1 MWRRKLRARNTETGN
16 DDYAEYSDDPELEVE
31 RRKLLP
37 SSLIKFGALSIAAVL
52 GTTFASNININSG
65 GSSEFGQGITVT
77 TSCSG
82 SESITIKP
90 SSNFN
95 NSNSE
100 FEINRIT
107 LSNIPANCVNKDFL
121 LSLYSDNSVVSLDSS
136 VDMAR
141 IIYKGA
147 QTTLIY
153 SGISGTNTFGATIS
167 NAAVTGG
174 YGSFAIDFSGAL
186 PLAKNVK
193 KITLQSAVAGIT
205 AGGNGTLGSPGE
217 SAYQIHNDYPS
228 LPDGLYW
235 ISNPNINGGSPVK
248 IYADMTRNG
257 GGWTLIVAN
266 ASTNGWDDATTL
278 LANETNP
285 PADPTYAGAIGNIS
299 SRYSILSWADYIK
312 KDASGF
318 QYRME
323 ANTYGKWGGIWTA
336 NQPYSFVSQS
346 EFNMDIT
353 LNEQFNPT
361 EWTYPIDNGIEA
373 RMPFY
378 QPGQCYVLST
388 TNDNWWWGT
397 IVSTCG
403 WTPAPWI
410 EGTGGQDPGIIW
422 YWVR

>member
-1 MWRRKLRARNTETGN
+1 MWLLKHKARNIDAGN
-16 DDYAEYSDDPELEVE
+16 DDYAEYSDDPELEVS

-37 SSLIKFGALSIAAVL
+37 SAILKFGALSIAAVL
-52 GTTFASNININSG
+52 GTTFASNINLNSG
-65 GSSEFGQGITVT
+65 GNSEFGQGVTLT

-82 SESITIKP
+82 SESISIKP
-90 SSNFN
+90 SSSFN
-95 NSNSE
+95 NTNNK
-100 FEINRIT
+100 FEINKIT
-107 LSNIPANCVNKDFL
+107 LSNIPANCENKDFL
-121 LSLYSDNSVVSLDSS
+121 LSLYSDISVVSLDTG
-136 VDMAR
+136 VDTAR

-167 NAAVTGG
+167 AAAVTGG
-174 YGSFAIDFSGAL
+174 YGSFAIDFSGTRAL
-186 PLAKNVK
+186 AENVK
-193 KITLQSAVAGIT
+193 KITLQSVGAGVT

-217 SAYQIHNDYPS
+217 SAYQIHKDYPS

-235 ISNPNINGGSPVK
+235 ITNPNINGGSPVK

-266 ASTNGWDDATTL
+266 ASTNGWDDAKTL
-278 LANETNP
+278 LTNETNP
-285 PADPTYAGAIGNIS
+285 PADPTYAGVIGNIS

>member
-1 MWRRKLRARNTETGN
+1 MQNVD
-16 DDYAEYSDDPELEVE
+16 DDYAEYSDDPELEVA
-31 RRKLLP
+31 RRKSRPAAIL
-37 SSLIKFGALSIAAVL
+37 KFGALSIAAVM
-52 GTTFASNININSG
+52 GTTLAANININSG
-65 GSSEFGQGITVT
+65 SNREFGQGISLA

-82 SESITIKP
+82 SESISLKP
-90 SSNFN
+90 SSTFN
-95 NSNSE
+95 SAQSRLDLNK
-100 FEINRIT
+100 IT
-107 LSNIPANCVNKDFL
+107 LSNIPANCINKDFL
-121 LSLYSDNSVVSLDSS
+121 ISIYSDTSVVSLDTG
-136 VDMAR
+136 VDTAR
-141 IIYKGA
+141 VVYKGA
-147 QTTLIY
+147 DTTQVY
-153 SGISGTNTFGATIS
+153 SGISGINTFGAAVS
-167 NAAVTGG
+167 GAAVSGG
-174 YGSFAIDFSGAL
+174 YGTFALDLTGTL
-186 PLAKNVK
+186 PSAANVK
-193 KITLQSAVAGIT
+193 KITLQSVGAGTT
-205 AGGNGTLGSPGE
+205 AGGNGTLSSPGE
-217 SAYQIHNDYPS
+217 SAYQIHQDYPS
-228 LPDGLYW
+228 QPDGLYW
-235 ISNPNINGGSPVK
+235 IRNANINGGSPVQ

-266 ASTNGWDDATTL
+266 ASTNGWDDAKTL
-278 LANETNP
+278 LLNETTP
-285 PADPTYAGAIGNIS
+285 PTDPTYSGAIGNIS

-353 LNEQFNPT
+353 LNEKFNPT
-361 EWTYPIDNGIEA
+361 EWAYPVDNGIEA

-378 QPGQCYVLST
+378 QPGKCYVLST
-388 TNDNWWWGT
+388 TNDDWWWGT

>member
-1 MWRRKLRARNTETGN
+1 MWRRSFKARNAEAGN
-16 DDYAEYSDDPELEVE
+16 DEYAEYSDDPELEVE
-31 RRKLLP
+31 RRKSLP
-37 SSLIKFGALSIAAVL
+37 SSIIKFGALSIAAVL

-65 GSSEFGQGITVT
+65 GSSEFGQGVTLT

-82 SESITIKP
+82 SESISIKP
-90 SSNFN
+90 SSSFN
-95 NSNSE
+95 NTSNK
-100 FEINRIT
+100 FEINKIT
-107 LSNIPANCVNKDFL
+107 LSNIPANCENKDFL
-121 LSLYSDNSVVSLDSS
+121 LSLYSDISVVSLDTG
-136 VDMAR
+136 VDTAR
-141 IIYKGA
+141 IIYKGS

-167 NAAVTGG
+167 AAAVTGG
-174 YGSFAIDFSGAL
+174 YGSFAIDFSGSR
-186 PLAKNVK
+186 PLAENVK
-193 KITLQSAVAGIT
+193 KITLQSVGAGIT
-205 AGGNGTLGSPGE
+205 AGGNGTLGSPGV

-235 ISNPNINGGSPVK
+235 ITNPNINGGSPVK

-266 ASTNGWDDATTL
+266 ASTNGWDNATTL
-278 LANETNP
+278 LTNETNP

-346 EFNMDIT
+346 ESNMDIT
-353 LNEQFNPT
+353 LNERFNPT
-361 EWTYPIDNGIEA
+361 EWTYPVDNGIEA